1 MYGYTDNETRR
12 AGCMK
17 AAEANRE
24 AAALFPQL
32 RKTFEEFDGK
42 VFNCRLEKAL
52 QEATGRRV
60 YVKKDSY
67 KIEVYTYIDDHSG
80 SRWYTL
86 AFVKNDELKDGKRIP
101 AAAFISSAREARER
115 YLQNAA
121 AMDDAA
127 ERGPEIKRQ
136 IEYFIEQAN
145 NLVNAL
151 PYSAQEIYHVS
162 RIWMH

>member
-12 AGCMK
+12 AGCIK
-17 AAEANRE
+17 TAEANRE

-32 RKTFEEFDGK
+32 RKTFEEFNGK

-60 YVKKDSY
+60 YVKKDNY
-67 KIEVYTYIDDHSG
+67 RIEIYTFIEDHHGNS
-80 SRWYTL
+80 WYTL
-86 AFVKNDELKDGKRIP
+86 AFVKSDVLTDGKRIP
-101 AAAFISSAREARER
+101 AAAFIDSAREYREKH
-115 YLQNAA
+115 LKDAA
-121 AMDDAA
+121 ALEDAA

-145 NLVNAL
+145 KLVNAI
-151 PYSAQEIYHVS
+151 PYSVQEIYNVS
-162 RIWMH
+162 RI